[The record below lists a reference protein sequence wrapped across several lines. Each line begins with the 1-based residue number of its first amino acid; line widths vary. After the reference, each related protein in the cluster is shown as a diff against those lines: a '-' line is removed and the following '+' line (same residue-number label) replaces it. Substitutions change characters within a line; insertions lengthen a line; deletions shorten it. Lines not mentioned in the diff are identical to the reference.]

1 MSSWF
6 IQTKADGIQGFS
18 RFFRAKYR
26 YFQGHM
32 TNMEVYFNNYQLK
45 AKNHFSRYF
54 SEFKALKTFFFNSR
68 LFKGFQG
75 LCEPWSCCIF

>member
-18 RFFRAKYR
+18 RFFKAKYR
-26 YFQGHM
+26 YLQGPM

-45 AKNHFSRYF
+45 AKNHFS
-54 SEFKALKTFFFNSR
+54 K
-68 LFKGFQG
+68 
-75 LCEPWSCCIF
+75 